1 MGSIYIVNYLY
12 NWNRYKIF
20 KNTRT
25 WIKYSVEV
33 SYLISKAIDSNEE
46 KNKFNEI
53 ESFLKAI
60 VKKEHYIFEL
70 LRQIYSDMDFNN
82 LSDPKKYKTLNEDDI
97 LREIIL
103 KEFKKYQNQTRYN
116 ILENYFTNTLPT
128 LKYKNKH
135 RIINAVKN
143 INDEMEEA
151 QKEFSKLFK
160 VDSYENNR

>member
-1 MGSIYIVNYLY
+1 
-12 NWNRYKIF
+12 
-20 KNTRT
+20 
-25 WIKYSVEV
+25 
-33 SYLISKAIDSNEE
+33 
-46 KNKFNEI
+46 
-53 ESFLKAI
+53 
-60 VKKEHYIFEL
+60 
-70 LRQIYSDMDFNN
+70 MDFNN

-143 INDEMEEA
+143 INDKMEEA

>member
-1 MGSIYIVNYLY
+1 
-12 NWNRYKIF
+12 
-20 KNTRT
+20 
-25 WIKYSVEV
+25 
-33 SYLISKAIDSNEE
+33 
-46 KNKFNEI
+46 
-53 ESFLKAI
+53 
-60 VKKEHYIFEL
+60 
-70 LRQIYSDMDFNN
+70 MDFNN

-151 QKEFSKLFK
+151 
-160 VDSYENNR
+160 

>member
-1 MGSIYIVNYLY
+1 
-12 NWNRYKIF
+12 
-20 KNTRT
+20 
-25 WIKYSVEV
+25 
-33 SYLISKAIDSNEE
+33 
-46 KNKFNEI
+46 
-53 ESFLKAI
+53 
-60 VKKEHYIFEL
+60 
-70 LRQIYSDMDFNN
+70 MDFNN
-82 LSDPKKYKTLNEDDI
+82 LSDPKKYKTFNEDDI

>member
-1 MGSIYIVNYLY
+1 
-12 NWNRYKIF
+12 
-20 KNTRT
+20 
-25 WIKYSVEV
+25 
-33 SYLISKAIDSNEE
+33 
-46 KNKFNEI
+46 
-53 ESFLKAI
+53 
-60 VKKEHYIFEL
+60 
-70 LRQIYSDMDFNN
+70 MDFNN